1 MSVRVTP
8 ESFTFVSFDAGE
20 IAERTEKLIDEID
33 LPVQG
38 EVHIEI
44 DETTPLSRATV
55 TSLEPITLSV
65 ESGALE
71 DPKKPREV
79 SAHAIVDTVGRLL
92 LRVRDRLDP
101 AFGDPPPDGE
111 LTLAQAAA
119 WDAYVMGRFQR
130 LGYKAQ
136 RQRRLYHFRNRHG
149 FTDAADEAFAQLWD
163 GEGLTWAEIDAMSR
177 DAIAAKEPA

>member
-1 MSVRVTP
+1 MAVIVTP
-8 ESFTFVSFDAGE
+8 ETFTYVSFDASE
-20 IAERTEKLIDEID
+20 IIDRTERLIDEIG
-33 LPVQG
+33 LQVQG
-38 EVHIEI
+38 DIHVEV
-44 DETTPLSRATV
+44 DETTPLSRAVV

-71 DPKKPREV
+71 DPKRPRQV
-79 SAHAIVDTVGRLL
+79 SPHAVVDSVGRLL

-101 AFGDPPPDGE
+101 AFGDPPTDAE
-111 LTLAQAAA
+111 LTLPQAAA

-149 FTDAADEAFAQLWD
+149 FTDAADTAFATLWD
-163 GEGLTWAEIDAMSR
+163 GEGLTWPEIDALSA
-177 DAIAAKEPA
+177 DAVAAKLSA

>member
-1 MSVRVTP
+1 MRVVVTP
-8 ESFTFVSFDAGE
+8 ESFTYVSFDAGE
-20 IAERTEKLIDEID
+20 IAQLTEKLIDAIGLQVPGD
-33 LPVQG
+33 
-38 EVHIEI
+38 VHIEV
-44 DETTPLSRATV
+44 DETTPLSRAVV

-71 DPKKPREV
+71 DPKRPRQV
-79 SAHAIVDTVGRLL
+79 SPHAVVDSVGRLL

-101 AFGDPPPDGE
+101 AFGDPPPDAE

-119 WDAYVMGRFQR
+119 WDAYVMGRLAR

-149 FTDAADEAFAQLWD
+149 FTDAADRAFAQLWD

-177 DAIAAKEPA
+177 EAIAAKQPA

>member
-1 MSVRVTP
+1 VPVRVTP
-8 ESFTFVSFDAGE
+8 ESFTYVSFDASE
-20 IAERTEKLIDEID
+20 IAEHTEKLIDEID

-44 DETTPLSRATV
+44 DETTPLSRAVV

-79 SAHAIVDTVGRLL
+79 SPHAVVDTVGRLL

-111 LTLAQAAA
+111 LTLPQAAA
-119 WDAYVMGRFQR
+119 WDAYVMGRYQR

-149 FTDAADEAFAQLWD
+149 FTDAADEVFVQLWD
-163 GEGLTWAEIDAMSR
+163 GEGLTWAEIDAMSQ
-177 DAIAAKEPA
+177 DALAAKEPA